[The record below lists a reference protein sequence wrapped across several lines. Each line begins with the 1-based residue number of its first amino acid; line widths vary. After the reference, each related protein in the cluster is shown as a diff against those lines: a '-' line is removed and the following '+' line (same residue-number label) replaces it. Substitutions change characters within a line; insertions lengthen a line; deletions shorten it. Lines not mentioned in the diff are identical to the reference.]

1 MKHVVNR
8 VFLMMCLSLAVS
20 FTASAALFSPTFEEG
35 VHYQAI
41 IPEQPTVS
49 GEKIEVLE
57 LFSYACSH
65 CHRFEP
71 YIERWLKNKAEN
83 VKFVRL
89 PVIFREDWAVLAKAY
104 YAAEALGVVEKIHVP
119 LFNAIHA
126 QKRKM
131 NDEAAVMA
139 LFAEQGVSNADFKKV
154 FNSFAVDSKVRRARE
169 LTRRY
174 GINATPSIV
183 VNGKYR
189 IDGQMAGGINE
200 RFLQIVDFLAS
211 KP

>member
-1 MKHVVNR
+1 MKYVVNMIF
-8 VFLMMCLSLAVS
+8 VMMLLPLS
-20 FTASAALFSPTFEEG
+20 ASAALFSPTFEEG
-35 VHYQAI
+35 VHYQVI
-41 IPEQPTVS
+41 TPEQPTVS

-104 YAAEALGVVEKIHVP
+104 YAAEALGVVEKVHNP

-154 FNSFAVDSKVRRARE
+154 FNSFAVESKVRRARE
-169 LTRRY
+169 LTKRY
-174 GINATPSIV
+174 GINSTPSIV

-189 IDGQMAGGINE
+189 VDGQMAGGTNA

>member
-1 MKHVVNR
+1 MRYVVNM
-8 VFLMMCLSLAVS
+8 VFLMMWLPL
-20 FTASAALFSPTFEEG
+20 TTSAALFAPTFEEG
-35 VHYQAI
+35 VNYQVI
-41 IPEQPTVS
+41 TPEQPTVS

-71 YIERWLKNKAEN
+71 YIERWLKDKAAN
-83 VKFVRL
+83 VTFVRL
-89 PVIFREDWAVLAKAY
+89 PVIFREEWAVLAKAY
-104 YAAEALGVVEKIHVP
+104 YAAEALGVLEKVHNP

-169 LTRRY
+169 LTKRY
-174 GINATPSIV
+174 GINSTPSIV

-189 IDGQMAGGINE
+189 VDGQMAGGTNE